1 MTDDLLPET
10 PMTAAELALGLLEG
24 DERAAALR
32 RTLTDPLFAAEVESW
47 RDHFGLL
54 FDAVPEIAAPGGG
67 LARVEA
73 SIDAKGNRSPGPAM
87 RAANDDGPVRF
98 WRALAVASSIAATF
112 LMAITLFAPARVAPG
127 TNGPQIAQ
135 TGLPS
140 LPGALL
146 PGTLLVAQL
155 QPVKG
160 SGPVAVVFDPAT
172 GSLRVS
178 AAALADA
185 RHSPEL
191 WVIPASGTPHS
202 LGVLNARQPTAVAI
216 RTDDRARFAAG
227 GTLAVTI
234 EPIGG
239 SPSGKP
245 TGAVVAQGALT
256 LI

>member
-32 RTLTDPLFAAEVESW
+32 RTLTDPHFAAEVESW

-54 FDAVPEIAAPGGG
+54 FDAVPEIAAPEGG
-67 LARVEA
+67 LARIEA
-73 SIDAKGNRSPGPAM
+73 RIDAKGNRLPGPAM

-112 LMAITLFAPARVAPG
+112 LLAITLFAPARVAPG
-127 TNGPQIAQ
+127 TNGAQIAQ
-135 TGLPS
+135 TELPS

-146 PGTLLVAQL
+146 VAQI

-160 SGPVAVVFDPAT
+160 TAPVAAVFDPAT

-178 AAALADA
+178 AAALVDA

-191 WVIPASGTPHS
+191 WVIPAGGTPHS

>member
-32 RTLTDPLFAAEVESW
+32 RTLTDPHFAAEVESW
-47 RDHFGLL
+47 RDHFGVL
-54 FDAVPEIAAPGGG
+54 FDAVPEIAAPEGGI
-67 LARVEA
+67 ARIEA
-73 SIDAKGNRSPGPAM
+73 SIDAKGNRLPGPAM

-112 LMAITLFAPARVAPG
+112 LLAITLFAPSRVAPG

-135 TGLPS
+135 AGSPS
-140 LPGALL
+140 L
-146 PGTLLVAQL
+146 PGTLLVAQI

-160 SGPVAVVFDPAT
+160 SGPVAAVFDPAT

-178 AAALADA
+178 AAALVDA

-191 WVIPASGTPHS
+191 WVIPAGGTPHS
-202 LGVLNARQPTAVAI
+202 LGVLHARQPTAVAV
-216 RTDDRARFAAG
+216 RTNDRTRFAAG

-245 TGAVVAQGALT
+245 TGAVIAQGALT

>member
-10 PMTAAELALGLLEG
+10 PMMAAELALGLLEG

-32 RTLTDPLFAAEVESW
+32 RMLTDPHFAAEVESW

-54 FDAVPEIAAPGGG
+54 FDAVPEIAAPDGG
-67 LARVEA
+67 LARIEA
-73 SIDAKGNRSPGPAM
+73 SIDAKSNRMPGPAT

-112 LMAITLFAPARVAPG
+112 LLAITLFAPARVAPG
-127 TNGPQIAQ
+127 TDAPQIAQ
-135 TGLPS
+135 AGSPS
-140 LPGALL
+140 L
-146 PGTLLVAQL
+146 PGTLLVAQI
-155 QPVKG
+155 QPVEG
-160 SGPVAVVFDPAT
+160 SGPVAAVFDPAT

-178 AAALADA
+178 AAALVDA

-191 WVIPASGTPHS
+191 WVIPAGGTPHS
-202 LGVLNARQPTAVAI
+202 LGVLHARQPTAVAI

>member
-10 PMTAAELALGLLEG
+10 PMTAAELVLGLLEG

-32 RTLTDPLFAAEVESW
+32 RTLTDPHFAAEVESW
-47 RDHFGLL
+47 RDHFGVL
-54 FDAVPEIAAPGGG
+54 FDAVPEIAAPEGG
-67 LARVEA
+67 LARIEA
-73 SIDAKGNRSPGPAM
+73 SIDAKSNRLPGPALC
-87 RAANDDGPVRF
+87 AANDDGPVRF

-112 LMAITLFAPARVAPG
+112 LLAITLFAPARVAPG
-127 TNGPQIAQ
+127 TNGPQIARA
-135 TGLPS
+135 GSPS

-146 PGTLLVAQL
+146 VAQI

-160 SGPVAVVFDPAT
+160 TAPVAAVFDPAT

-178 AAALADA
+178 AAALVDA

-191 WVIPASGTPHS
+191 WVIPAGGTPHS
-202 LGVLNARQPTAVAI
+202 LGVLHARQPTAVAI

-245 TGAVVAQGALT
+245 TGAVIAQGALT

>member
-10 PMTAAELALGLLEG
+10 PMTAAELVLGLLEG

-32 RTLTDPLFAAEVESW
+32 RMLTDPHFAAEVESW
-47 RDHFGLL
+47 RDHFGVL
-54 FDAVPEIAAPGGG
+54 FDAVPEIAAPEGG
-67 LARVEA
+67 LARIEA
-73 SIDAKGNRSPGPAM
+73 SIDAKGNRLPGPAL

-112 LMAITLFAPARVAPG
+112 LLAITLFAPARVAPG
-127 TNGPQIAQ
+127 INGPQIARA
-135 TGLPS
+135 GSPS

-146 PGTLLVAQL
+146 VAQI

-160 SGPVAVVFDPAT
+160 TAPVAAVFDPAT

-178 AAALADA
+178 AAALVDA

-191 WVIPASGTPHS
+191 WVIPAGGTPHS
-202 LGVLNARQPTAVAI
+202 LGVLHARQPTAVAI

-245 TGAVVAQGALT
+245 TGAVIAQGALT

>member
-10 PMTAAELALGLLEG
+10 PMTAAELVLGLLEG

-32 RTLTDPLFAAEVESW
+32 RTLTDPHFAAEVESW
-47 RDHFGLL
+47 RDHFGVL
-54 FDAVPEIAAPGGG
+54 FDAVPEIAAPEGG
-67 LARVEA
+67 LARIEA
-73 SIDAKGNRSPGPAM
+73 SIDAKAKGNRLPGSAL

-112 LMAITLFAPARVAPG
+112 LLAITLFAPARVAPG

-135 TGLPS
+135 AGSPS
-140 LPGALL
+140 L
-146 PGTLLVAQL
+146 PGTLLVAQI
-155 QPVKG
+155 QPAKG
-160 SGPVAVVFDPAT
+160 TAPVAAVFDPAT

-178 AAALADA
+178 AAALVDA

-191 WVIPASGTPHS
+191 WVIPAGGTPHS
-202 LGVLNARQPTAVAI
+202 LGVLHARQPTAVAI

-245 TGAVVAQGALT
+245 TGAVIAQGALT

>member
-32 RTLTDPLFAAEVESW
+32 RTLTDPHFAAEVESW

-67 LARVEA
+67 LGRIEA
-73 SIDAKGNRSPGPAM
+73 SIDAVGNRMPGPAM

-112 LMAITLFAPARVAPG
+112 LLAITLFAPARVAPG

-135 TGLPS
+135 AGLPPPPR
-140 LPGALL
+140 PGALL
-146 PGTLLVAQL
+146 VAQI

-160 SGPVAVVFDPAT
+160 SGPVAAVFDPAT

-178 AAALADA
+178 AAALVDA
-185 RHSPEL
+185 GHSPEL
-191 WVIPASGTPHS
+191 WVIPAGGTPHS
-202 LGVLNARQPTAVAI
+202 LGVLNARRPTAVAI

>member
-1 MTDDLLPET
+1 MADDLPPET

-24 DERAAALR
+24 DERAVALR
-32 RTLTDPLFAAEVESW
+32 QTLTDPHFAAEVESW

-54 FDAVPEIAAPGGG
+54 FDAVPEITAPDGA
-67 LARVEA
+67 LARIEA
-73 SIDAKGNRSPGPAM
+73 SIDAKSNRLPGPVMRPVM

-98 WRALAVASSIAATF
+98 WRGIAVASSIAATF
-112 LMAITLFAPARVAPG
+112 LLAITLFAPARVAPG

-135 TGLPS
+135 AGSPS
-140 LPGALL
+140 LPGK
-146 PGTLLVAQL
+146 LLVAQI
-155 QPVKG
+155 QPVEG
-160 SGPVAVVFDPAT
+160 SGPVAAVFDPAS
-172 GSLRVS
+172 GNLRVA
-178 AAALADA
+178 AAALVDA

-191 WVIPASGTPHS
+191 WVIPAGGTPHS
-202 LGVLNARQPTAVAI
+202 LGILHARQPTAVAI

-256 LI
+256 FI